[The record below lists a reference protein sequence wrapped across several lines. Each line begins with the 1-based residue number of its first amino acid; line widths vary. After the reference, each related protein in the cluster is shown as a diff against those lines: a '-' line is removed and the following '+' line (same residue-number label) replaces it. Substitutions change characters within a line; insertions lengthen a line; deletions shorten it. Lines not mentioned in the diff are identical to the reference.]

1 MARRGPALKKQ
12 NNHKRQIELRGEVRA
27 ADLDDRQFSLRLD
40 DGTKIVAK
48 FTTEQED
55 RITEALRDHTIRRLR
70 LKGRAEVART
80 GKIKRVASVES
91 LAVEPLETP
100 QAASSSKPIWEVA
113 IEIGASVPD
122 EEWAKIPT
130 DFAKN
135 LHHYLYGAPKEKE
148 ERERSS

>member
-1 MARRGPALKKQ
+1 VARKTSELKKQ
-12 NNHKRQIELRGEVRA
+12 SNRARRKIELRGEVRA

-55 RITEALRDHTIRRLR
+55 RITEALRDHTSRRLR
-70 LKGRAEVART
+70 LKGRAEVAPT

-91 LAVEPLETP
+91 LAVEAVEAPEPAT
-100 QAASSSKPIWEVA
+100 SSKPIWEVA
-113 IEIGASVPD
+113 LEIGASIPE

-130 DFAKN
+130 DLAKN

-148 ERERSS
+148 E